1 MKKLFIVLMMACLSF
16 VATFAKTNDKVN
28 AMLGISAEGGFSNL
42 FFSPIEGVSYRPL
55 LGGGAGATLNFEF
68 EYKRF
73 LFHTGIGTTYT
84 MNRNFFHTTDNL
96 LSIIPDEGQKL
107 EYVDMTENTSH
118 VYGYIPIKFGMKFQR
133 WYFLA
138 GSKVGLYSLDG
149 RSGSKLEVVTSNE
162 QNDLMY
168 EYPTSAPA
176 FFGFNHLNV
185 MLSGEVGIDI
195 NKFIWKEEPKP
206 ANVKMDA
213 AQRYREAKRKKS
225 LAERTHFRVALFA
238 DFGLNNIQNSEINYR
253 PYGSKLYR
261 GHNLNNF
268 MTGIKVSATFE
279 LPQPEPKG
287 NPYFYLYVQDELTEK
302 PISNAS
308 VKIQRKGSKSISQKA
323 TDVKRGRVAR
333 SMVPGMYWAKVSHS
347 KYCPTD
353 TIHFV
358 HNDDY
363 DTLYVSLH
371 PRHTFRIHVKDANT
385 LKPIAANGQFIPN
398 NQTEPISAIS
408 DTMGI
413 IMVSL
418 DDRIGYIIKT
428 QSSGYNDYCDTV
440 DALVDEMVI
449 NMIPKVTSKPTFILR
464 NMHFA
469 TAKTEILSSSESALE
484 QLYKLLVENPDLYIR
499 IVGHTDDVGSEQD
512 NRILSEGRAN
522 SIREA
527 MIKRGISASRLEI
540 QGKGESEPIVPNDTE
555 AHRQM
560 NRRVEIEILSGAEN
574 INIELL
580 K

>member
-1 MKKLFIVLMMACLSF
+1 MKKLFFVITTACMPF
-16 VATFAKTNDKVN
+16 IATFADDKVN

-42 FFSPIEGVSYRPL
+42 FFSPIENANYQPL

-68 EYKRF
+68 EYKKF

-84 MNRNFFHTTDNL
+84 MNRNFFHITENP
-96 LSIIPDEGQKL
+96 LSIILDKGQNL
-107 EYVDMTENTSH
+107 EYVNMTEKTSYI
-118 VYGYIPIKFGMKFQR
+118 YGYIPVKLGMKFQR

-138 GSKVGLYSLDG
+138 GSKVGLYCLDG
-149 RSGSKLEVVTSNE
+149 RSANNLEVVSSNE
-162 QNDLMY
+162 QKDLMY
-168 EYPTSAPA
+168 EYFTNAPA
-176 FFGFNHLNV
+176 YFGFNNLNV
-185 MLSGEVGIDI
+185 MLSAEVGLDI
-195 NKFIWKEEPKP
+195 NKFIWKEKP
-206 ANVKMDA
+206 QSANVKMDA

-225 LAERTHFRVALFA
+225 LAERTHYRVALFA

-261 GHNLNNF
+261 GHNLHNF

-279 LPQPEPKG
+279 LPQSEPKG
-287 NPYFYLYVQDELTEK
+287 NPYFYLYVKDELTEK

-308 VKIQRKGSKSISQKA
+308 VKIQRKGAKSVSQKT

-333 SMVPGMYWAKVSHS
+333 SMVPGMYWAKVSHT

-371 PRHTFRIHVKDANT
+371 LRHTFRVHVKDANT
-385 LKPIAANGQFIPN
+385 LKPITAHGQFVPN
-398 NQTEPISAIS
+398 NQTNPISATS
-408 DTMGI
+408 DTTGVMT
-413 IMVSL
+413 VSL
-418 DDRIGYIIKT
+418 DDRIGYIVKA
-428 QSSGYNDYCDTV
+428 QSNGYNDYCDTV
-440 DALVDEMVI
+440 DALVDDLVI
-449 NMIPKVTSKPTFILR
+449 KMIPQPIKKQTFILR

-469 TAKTEILSSSESALE
+469 TAQTDILPSSKSALDL
-484 QLYKLLVENPDLYIR
+484 LYKLLIENPNLYIK

-527 MIKRGISASRLEI
+527 MLKRGISASRLKI

-555 AHRQM
+555 AHKQM

-580 K
+580 Q